1 MFPNSNSISILF
13 LLSQAQ
19 SNSSLLHIASVGGML
34 GLASESSLPTLAP
47 SEDQLSGKNAIRPA
61 TLNDELQLFFRLGEV
76 TFAEE
81 KE

>member
-1 MFPNSNSISILF
+1 MRDYEST
-13 LLSQAQ
+13 
-19 SNSSLLHIASVGGML
+19 HCKHGGML
-34 GLASESSLPTLAP
+34 GFASESSLPTLAP